1 MEVAF
6 WIGFGSFFVA
16 STVVGVRLLLLSHR
30 TGQITEFLIAI
41 GVLGIGPLGF
51 GLSVIARLPGR
62 STILGA
68 TLMGCSFLAL
78 FIGAASQYLFAW
90 YVFRFR
96 DRWARPLCLAAIL
109 LLAGAY
115 AGDILENGLINRSH
129 GSTWFGMGVLLRM
142 GVLVWIS
149 TESFTYWR
157 RMRRRLRLGLADP
170 VVTNRFLLWGLGS
183 GAALAG
189 SGVAALMMALT
200 GFDASGGPAT
210 ALVLSAHGTVAAVA
224 MWLAFLP
231 PQRYRR
237 WIERRSQRASVTV
250 SSGSP

>member
-30 TGQITEFLIAI
+30 TGQIPEFLIAI

-51 GLSVIARLPGR
+51 GLSIIARLPGR

-78 FIGAASQYLFAW
+78 FIGAASQYLFVW

-96 DRWARPLCLAAIL
+96 DTWARPLCFAAIL

-142 GVLVWIS
+142 GVLAWIS
-149 TESFTYWR
+149 IESYAYWR

-170 VVTNRFLLWGLGS
+170 VVTNRFLLWGLGF
-183 GAALAG
+183 GAAFVG
-189 SGVAALMMALT
+189 SGVGAVAMVLM
-200 GFDASGGPAT
+200 GFEASSRPAT
-210 ALVLSAHGTVAAVA
+210 ALVLSAHGAVA
-224 MWLAFLP
+224 TVTMWLAFVP
-231 PQRYRR
+231 PERYRR
-237 WIERRSQRASVTV
+237 WIRRRSQSTSVAV